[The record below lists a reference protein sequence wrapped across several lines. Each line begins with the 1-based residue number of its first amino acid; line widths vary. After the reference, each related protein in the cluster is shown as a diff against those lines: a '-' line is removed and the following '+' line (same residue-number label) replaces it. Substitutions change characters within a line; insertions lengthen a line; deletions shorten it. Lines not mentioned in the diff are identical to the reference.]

1 MRNRISLAVAS
12 ILLVLILVFTDFGNS
27 SSVKVYDCSM
37 TEWHPDI
44 PPRVKE
50 ACREIIF
57 EELERQKQEEQ
68 QKRMIRT

>member
-1 MRNRISLAVAS
+1 MA
-12 ILLVLILVFTDFGNS
+12 
-27 SSVKVYDCSM
+27 
-37 TEWHPDI
+37 EWHPDI

-50 ACREIIF
+50 ACREIFF